1 MLKKDYLEKW
11 PFNTVDENGDI
22 CVSSDVCSAY
32 YCEILDSQAWLAN
45 CILTCVER
53 VREVH
58 NVIFS

>member
-32 YCEILDSQAWLAN
+32 YCEILDSQA
-45 CILTCVER
+45 
-53 VREVH
+53 
-58 NVIFS
+58 